1 MENKKHIKDDFDLEY
16 ENLPITVYRKTHEAS
31 RYEPAEYSED
41 EIEVSCT
48 YTVDDNEVMDF
59 FAEHWE
65 SYEELQQFDDTEEGN
80 EAFQKYIED
89 HIEELFEKYSD
100 DVYEHFED
108 AAREYAED
116 NYDPSD
122 DDYDYGDW

>member
-16 ENLPITVYRKTHEAS
+16 EDLPITVYRKTHEAS
-31 RYEPAEYSED
+31 RYEPAEYAED

-48 YTVDDNEVMDF
+48 YTVDDDEVMDF
-59 FAEHWE
+59 FADHWE
-65 SYEELQQFDDTEEGN
+65 SYEELSQFDATEEGN
-80 EAFQKYIED
+80 AAFQKYLEE
-89 HIEELFEKYSD
+89 HLEELFEKYSD
-100 DVYEHFED
+100 DIYEHFED